1 MANSGSTNVVQHPL
15 QATASAIGGSGGDPR
30 TNRMSLL
37 NGANDSAADT
47 AAKIT
52 GVSQGGKREDDAQY
66 FTDNEGHPWPDP

>member
-1 MANSGSTNVVQHPL
+1 MANTGSTNIAQHPL

-30 TNRMSLL
+30 TNRNSLL

-52 GVSQGGKREDDAQY
+52 GVTQGGKREDDSQY